1 MELGID
7 IGARQHEVML
17 LDGGSEDGFSI
28 TNDARGNKA
37 LLKAIGGRPCRAVL
51 EATGAYYL
59 DTAIALFDA
68 GVEVM
73 VINPRHGKHFA
84 KALGWHSS
92 TDRIS
97 ARMLAEFAQR
107 MPFKAWT
114 PPPGTWMEFRGISRQ
129 INRLTKLLAA
139 SKNRLHAHQA
149 TAQSSRV
156 ILDDERYGIELYEQR
171 IARLT
176 AAAMQLIDQDEELN
190 RLHRQFTAAK
200 GIADVSAIA
209 IIGELITL
217 PRSMNSKQCT
227 KHAGLDV
234 VLKES
239 GDSVRGQSRI
249 SKCGNAYLRGALF
262 MPALV
267 AIQHEPRVRARYEAL
282 LNRGKTG
289 RQAQCA
295 IMRKYLTGLWA
306 VLKNNEPFDS
316 AKLFPDPQIA

>member
-176 AAAMQLIDQDEELN
+176 AAAMQLIELDP
-190 RLHRQFTAAK
+190 LHRDLFRRFP
-200 GIADVSAIA
+200 G
-209 IIGELITL
+209 
-217 PRSMNSKQCT
+217 
-227 KHAGLDV
+227 
-234 VLKES
+234 
-239 GDSVRGQSRI
+239 
-249 SKCGNAYLRGALF
+249 CGNQTHRDRALH
-262 MPALV
+262 PIDLEHV
-267 AIQHEPRVRARYEAL
+267 ASLTPINDGGRFVFPGLINVRPVGVRVF
-282 LNRGKTG
+282 GD
-289 RQAQCA
+289 
-295 IMRKYLTGLWA
+295 MR
-306 VLKNNEPFDS
+306 
-316 AKLFPDPQIA
+316 IR